1 MTVKNW
7 KIILAKYKK
16 VWSAVPAILFMVVI
30 YWFSSRTAVQSQ
42 GSSNKVVDVVVAV
55 GESCFGKIKDNRDQV
70 YEILS
75 TIVRKGAHFTEYAV
89 LCVLLLY
96 WLSSFSI
103 SYRRRCAIAVAI
115 SALYAATDEFHQL
128 FVPGRSGQITDV
140 MIDTSGALV
149 GMLVVSAARIIVLHY
164 RKPRTVY

>member
-55 GESCFGKIKDNRDQV
+55 GESCFVKIKDNRDQV

-89 LCVLLLY
+89 LCALLLY